1 MLGNNLIMI
10 QILFLGIT
18 GLLLVLQ
25 KYLKNWGSVLFLF
38 LLFIDLFVVGTNQ
51 DWNLFQIKPHKVSN
65 IEKLVVDN
73 PQKEYAILTENEFP
87 IINNKKGT
95 NKSNFFVIF
104 KIFQYKYNVNI
115 NLFK

>member
-1 MLGNNLIMI
+1 MLISFILLPFLFISFIPELMIKYNNSFGSLLGNNLIMI

-73 PQKEYAILTENEFP
+73 PQKNMQF
-87 IINNKKGT
+87 
-95 NKSNFFVIF
+95 
-104 KIFQYKYNVNI
+104 
-115 NLFK
+115 